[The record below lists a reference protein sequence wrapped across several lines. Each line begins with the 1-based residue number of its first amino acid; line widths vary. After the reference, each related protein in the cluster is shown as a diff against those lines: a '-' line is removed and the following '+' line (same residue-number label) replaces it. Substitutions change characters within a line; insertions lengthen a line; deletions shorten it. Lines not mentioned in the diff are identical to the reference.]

1 MNKPKSQRITP
12 ATMTGEQI
20 ADAIMY
26 GTYTKTAL
34 WSFIS
39 RNGGADAA
47 HAKYPQLA
55 VALHILKQERKKA
68 KSARAVKA
76 ILKPLSRQFAD
87 GQSMTEILAPVLQSY
102 RRLYREKFNLDM
114 TPEQVIMFLVATHG
128 VETLENTVIALLP
141 GSRQPDRS
149 GATPSQ
155 SNRLKKWQ
163 TKSNAGHQGR
173 RILIAI
179 RDSRIKSACLTT
191 GDLNHEYLIPG

>member
-20 ADAIMY
+20 ADAILY

-55 VALHILKQERKKA
+55 VALHILKQEKKKA

-87 GQSMTEILAPVLQSY
+87 GQSLTEILAPVLQTY
-102 RRLYREKFNLDM
+102 RRLYREKLNLDM
-114 TPEQVIMFLVATHG
+114 TLDQVIMFLIATGG
-128 VETLENTVIALLP
+128 VENLENY
-141 GSRQPDRS
+141 GY
-149 GATPSQ
+149 
-155 SNRLKKWQ
+155 
-163 TKSNAGHQGR
+163 
-173 RILIAI
+173 AI
-179 RDSRIKSACLTT
+179 T
-191 GDLNHEYLIPG
+191 GDFPTAAL

>member
-20 ADAIMY
+20 ADVILY

-68 KSARAVKA
+68 KVLVR
-76 ILKPLSRQFAD
+76 SRR
-87 GQSMTEILAPVLQSY
+87 SSS
-102 RRLYREKFNLDM
+102 LY
-114 TPEQVIMFLVATHG
+114 PAS
-128 VETLENTVIALLP
+128 TLTV
-141 GSRQPDRS
+141 S
-149 GATPSQ
+149 
-155 SNRLKKWQ
+155 
-163 TKSNAGHQGR
+163 H
-173 RILIAI
+173 
-179 RDSRIKSACLTT
+179 
-191 GDLNHEYLIPG
+191 